1 VDILALNNSAF
12 TDGYIEFMDERYKVS
27 RSELDSYNVGT
38 NSFVRYGKL
47 YSLETDEQ
55 IGSVSFILTN

>member
-1 VDILALNNSAF
+1 LNNSAF
-12 TDGYIEFMDERYKVS
+12 TDGYVEFMDERFKVA

>member
-1 VDILALNNSAF
+1 
-12 TDGYIEFMDERYKVS
+12 MDERFKVA

-55 IGSVSFILTN
+55 VGSISFILTN